1 MDVGSARFTGMVKA
15 AYDGLRGRLGFGEPG
30 AIIER
35 MQQLVGMDER
45 VLDALDVDVRA
56 FLRRDLRIARAI
68 WSFPVKNYGTNGES
82 SAASPPAAIIT
93 SHALAAGRRN
103 LRGKYRAL
111 RMARSDLP
119 GNHRGLREQAV
130 RLRKSGYAVMYNA
143 RFNIVHTAQYL
154 RGFEDWYLDLGQNH
168 ELFRGLMQA
177 ITEVL
182 VELNHR
188 TLAEVGDL
196 IDIVAFGD
204 DVGLQDRPVCSLPM
218 YRQLIRPAHERVV
231 ETIHAHTRAKILY
244 HTCGS
249 VYRYIEDF
257 ISIGIDALNPIQ
269 VRAKNM
275 EPERLKREF
284 GGRIVFWGGIDS
296 QHVLPHGSPQDV
308 ADEVR
313 RIFGILGTGGGY
325 VLAAVHNIQPDV
337 PPKIFSPCSQ
347 RAENVRIFR
356 DRLPR
361 RYDLR
366 SCRGLLPSCYADS
379 RFALASPPGD
389 SGSRGDSPCG
399 QARGSGRI
407 HARWR
412 GCAAICATPGAGQ
425 SGSR

>member
-1 MDVGSARFTGMVKA
+1 MAHYIKIGTVTHRERVLAALEYREPDRVPMDVGSARFTGMVKA
-15 AYDGLRGRLGFGEPG
+15 AYEGLRGRLGFGEPG

-56 FLRRDLRIARAI
+56 FAQGPADGARDIELPGDCYQDEWGVVRRKPAGCHYYELTHSPLAGEISAEDIARYP
-68 WSFPVKNYGTNGES
+68 WPD
-82 SAASPPAAIIT
+82 PADPGIT
-93 SHALAAGRRN
+93 
-103 LRGKYRAL
+103 
-111 RMARSDLP
+111 
-119 GNHRGLREQAV
+119 RGLREQAV
-130 RLRKSGYAVMYNA
+130 RLRESGYAVMYNA

-168 ELFRGLMQA
+168 GLFRSLIQA
-177 ITEVL
+177 ITEIL

-204 DVGLQDRPVCSLPM
+204 DVGLQDRSVCSLPM

-231 ETIHAHTRAKILY
+231 ETIRAHTRAKILY

-308 ADEVR
+308 ADDVR

-337 PPKIFSPCSQ
+337 PP
-347 RAENVRIFR
+347 ENILAVFAAGRECTY
-356 DRLPR
+356 LPR
-361 RYDLR
+361 
-366 SCRGLLPSCYADS
+366 
-379 RFALASPPGD
+379 
-389 SGSRGDSPCG
+389 
-399 QARGSGRI
+399 QA
-407 HARWR
+407 
-412 GCAAICATPGAGQ
+412 AAEV
-425 SGSR
+425 